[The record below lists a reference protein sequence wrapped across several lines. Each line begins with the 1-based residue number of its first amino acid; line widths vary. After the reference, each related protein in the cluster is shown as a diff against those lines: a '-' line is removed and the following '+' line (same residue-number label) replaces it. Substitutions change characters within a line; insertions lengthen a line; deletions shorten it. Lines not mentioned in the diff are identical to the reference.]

1 MKLPPPPA
9 AVRQI
14 AAKGFDEAGA
24 AALARHGWRLLQL
37 RDAAAGDALVALLH
51 DLAARSTARAATA
64 IACRKGCAFCCH
76 QHVSAHAIEVFALA
90 RRWRGAVPAAA
101 GNACALLGMD
111 RACTVH
117 PGRPLACRMVVSTD
131 AGACEAA
138 FGGAAVEVPWPRHFI
153 DTAAWLV
160 MALWAGQRALGLP
173 ARGYALVPALAAVVA
188 DPGLEARWYAG
199 DDALAAFSTDADA
212 PQPAM
217 LAAADRLA
225 GLARLREA

>member
-9 AVRQI
+9 AVRAI
-14 AAKGFDEAGA
+14 AARGFDDAGA

-37 RDAAAGDALVALLH
+37 RDAVAGDALVALLH
-51 DLAARSTARAATA
+51 DLAARTTARTA
-64 IACRKGCAFCCH
+64 VACRRGCAFCCH

-90 RRWRGAVPAAA
+90 RRWRGAVPVAS
-101 GNACALLGMD
+101 GSACALLAAD
-111 RACTVH
+111 RACSVH
-117 PGRPLACRMVVSTD
+117 PARPLACRMVVSTD
-131 AGACEAA
+131 ARACEAA
-138 FGGAAVEVPWPRHFI
+138 FGGVAVEVPWPRHFI
-153 DTAAWLV
+153 ETAAWAV

-173 ARGYALVPALAAVVA
+173 ARGYALLPALAAVVA

-199 DDALAAFSTDADA
+199 DDGLAAFTTAADA

-225 GLARLREA
+225 GLARLPVG